1 MKPNPLP
8 PDILKLLPPPGDDH
22 LSPDILNQLSSSEL
36 LDCLSLVPREK
47 IAVMVETVVGWSDQ
61 IAAKMTTEA
70 WQRRLRDSIR
80 AAVLSGTLPTLRLIT
95 AAEHCR
101 AIDLALREILAEGI
115 KVPGD
120 IAATALDNYQR
131 RALLRDITTNSAGHP
146 EDNFSRD
153 IGITILM
160 TLVMVRWP
168 YLRKSV
174 SRASKKPSASKIVAA
189 ALNRRG
195 VTNVTHGTILKI
207 FNSYD
212 LIADRLAGLI
222 AA

>member
-8 PDILKLLPPPGDDH
+8 PDILKLLPPPGIDD
-22 LSPDILNQLSSSEL
+22 LSPDILNQLSPPEL
-36 LDCLSLVPREK
+36 KDCLRLVPRETT
-47 IAVMVETVVGWSDQ
+47 AVMVETVAAIADQ

-101 AIDLALREILAEGI
+101 PIDLALREILAEGI
-115 KVPGD
+115 KVPDDVAAAALGD
-120 IAATALDNYQR
+120 YQR
-131 RALLRDITTNSAGHP
+131 RALLRNITTNSAGHP

-153 IGITILM
+153 IGITVLM
-160 TLVMVRWP
+160 VLTMVKWP

-174 SRASKKPSASKIVAA
+174 SKASKKPSASKIVAA
-189 ALNRRG
+189 ALNRSG
-195 VTNVTHGTILKI
+195 VTNVTHDTILKI